1 MFQERTLLIKMIKIG
16 LLLDA
21 CRISYTEAQLSKLEK
36 LVQNLIEQHIFDAV
50 KQLNSLKTTS
60 NIKKLAYP
68 FVKNASK
75 DYGPHFL
82 VSHENSKFWVT

>member
-68 FVKNASK
+68 FVENA
-75 DYGPHFL
+75 L
-82 VSHENSKFWVT
+82 C